1 MFRKH
6 KYINFDHNAT
16 TPPTRHVLAVL
27 RKIYREGYNN
37 PSAAYFGAQKTAGAI
52 ERARQQVAT
61 ALGCDYNEIIFTS
74 GASESNSLIASNFN
88 LKIDKKSHHSLLSG
102 DWDTNHMILD
112 YEYGEMRHYVKD
124 TTYMALPMI
133 VSETGE
139 CLIDEVNSNPTKQYF
154 LDLTQAIGKVQIN
167 LHSMPNVMF
176 ASASGHKFGGI
187 LGCGILYINKN
198 FNKKDKIRPLIYG
211 TQENNLRGGTY
222 NVPAII
228 CFGEAIEEATQNI
241 NKNQEQINKIIDYIY
256 SYLEDNY
263 KSYYKNND
271 DGTSFV
277 KVVFNELKFRKH
289 YNTIN
294 ITFNN
299 LLATTAVQI
308 FNKYGIY
315 ISAGSACS
323 SGEEKPS
330 SAYLASG
337 YTYDEAMR
345 TIRISVGINN
355 TIREAKKFVKILQK
369 IIDNYDIS
377 C

>member
-16 TPPTRHVLAVL
+16 TPPTSHVLAVL
-27 RKIYREGYNN
+27 RKIYRDGYNN
-37 PSAAYFGAQKTAGAI
+37 PSAAYFGAQKTAEAI

-61 ALGCDYNEIIFTS
+61 ALGCDSNEIMFTS
-74 GASESNSLIASNFN
+74 GASESNSLIQANFI
-88 LKIDKKSHHSLLSG
+88 LDVDERSHHSFAR
-102 DWDTNHMILD
+102 MD
-112 YEYGEMRHYVKD
+112 YNYNGNIK
-124 TTYMALPMI
+124 AIPMI

-139 CLIDEVNSNPTKQYF
+139 CLIDEINSNPTKQYF
-154 LDLTQAIGKVQIN
+154 LDLTQAIDKVQIN

-176 ASASGHKFGGI
+176 ASASGQKFGGI

-198 FNKKDKIRPLIYG
+198 FDKKDKIRSLIYG
-211 TQENNLRGGTY
+211 TQENNLRCGTY
-222 NVPAII
+222 NVPDII

-256 SYLEDNY
+256 SYLENNY
-263 KSYYKNND
+263 KSYYKNN
-271 DGTSFV
+271 

-330 SAYLASG
+330 NAYLASG

>member
-16 TPPTRHVLAVL
+16 TPPTRHILAVL

-37 PSAAYFGAQKTAGAI
+37 PSAAYFGAQKTAEAI

-61 ALGCDYNEIIFTS
+61 ALGCDSNEIIFTS
-74 GASESNSLIASNFN
+74 GASESNSLIQANFI
-88 LKIDKKSHHSLLSG
+88 LDVDDRSHHSFAR
-102 DWDTNHMILD
+102 MD
-112 YEYGEMRHYVKD
+112 YNYNGNIK
-124 TTYMALPMI
+124 ALPMI

-139 CLIDEVNSNPTKQYF
+139 CLIDEINSNPTKQYF

-198 FNKKDKIRPLIYG
+198 FDKKDKIRPLIYG

-256 SYLEDNY
+256 SYLENNY

-299 LLATTAVQI
+299 LLATTVVQI